1 MRQQKPKNVNTKNLQ
16 HNMTLH
22 VETVVNF
29 VSNLVIFITIVANI
43 LFVFRPL
50 ESAIQKHPIA
60 KIIGKFCLSLAAC
73 GAVLNMATLSTPA
86 RSEILI
92 NVGLASTFMWVAWWQ
107 YMSSKKPGK
116 TVKRR

>member
-1 MRQQKPKNVNTKNLQ
+1 MMLLTD
-16 HNMTLH
+16 TLI
-22 VETVVNF
+22 NF
-29 VSNLVIFITIVANI
+29 VSNLVIFIAVVANI
-43 LFVFRPL
+43 LFVFRPI

-107 YMSSKKPGK
+107 YTTSKKPVK
-116 TVKRR
+116 TVKRS